1 MKRDISIILSLIA
14 LVGVIILAM
23 LWCCRS
29 MSLSAVSL
37 DTFIGVMAAT
47 IGLLVTF
54 AIGWQVINALDIKN
68 KLAEIEKLKEMK
80 LPSNEPKLTGWSL
93 EVNSI
98 LM

>member
-37 DTFIGVMAAT
+37 DTFIGVM
-47 IGLLVTF
+47 
-54 AIGWQVINALDIKN
+54 
-68 KLAEIEKLKEMK
+68 E

>member
-37 DTFIGVMAAT
+37 DTFIGVM
-47 IGLLVTF
+47 
-54 AIGWQVINALDIKN
+54 
-68 KLAEIEKLKEMK
+68 K